1 MFDFFLIDLVC
12 SLICCCLN
20 GANCVHG
27 RIQILQRRQRRDSP
41 LELTLNGHLSRNGLL
56 IDGLVD
62 LLMFYNFLCAS
73 VLCWRLPPKQVK
85 ILLHAWH
92 VSYMNCVLR
101 HHVDELR
108 LIKLVVLDLLTQE
121 LICELI

>member
-12 SLICCCLN
+12 SLIRCCLN

-27 RIQILQRRQRRDSP
+27 RIQILQRWQRRDGP
-41 LELTLNGHLSRNGLL
+41 P

-62 LLMFYNFLCAS
+62 LLMFLTLHSVS
-73 VLCWRLPPKQVK
+73 VLCWRLPAYQAK
-85 ILLHAWH
+85 ILLHAWY
-92 VSYMNCVLR
+92 VSYMNCILR